1 MGNTY
6 GYARVSS
13 ADQNEA
19 RQLIALQNAGVAKK
33 DIFVEKLRRNGYVYV
48 DKTALLVRLEK
59 NCSHYI
65 YSGARPQSVG
75 ADSEKDV

>member
-1 MGNTY
+1 MLYGMEKVAMATY
-6 GYARVSS
+6 S
-13 ADQNEA
+13 
-19 RQLIALQNAGVAKK
+19 
-33 DIFVEKLRRNGYVYV
+33 FEKLRRNGYVYV